1 MTALADLQAVIA
13 TLKKDGVES
22 AREFDEAMGEIL
34 TTVGEVRNAATNLVS
49 TFMGSDWGSFSIG
62 SIIAHVNE
70 MSKLSA
76 EMNKATG
83 QAGNLS
89 AALKEHRKAAD
100 GMAVGYAELTQHM
113 TAVYTGMTDFSKLS
127 PKVQGEL
134 AGLVS
139 KMTKLGIGADETTK
153 NLDIMTRGMGLTA
166 KQAAETSMDLAKM
179 ARGMG
184 VAPKK
189 MAADYAAAAPK
200 LAGYGKRAFT
210 VFKKLAGQAKAT
222 GLEMNELLSVTDK
235 FDTFE
240 GAAEQTAQLNAVMGT
255 TMNSVDMLMASEDER
270 IKILKSEMDATGKR
284 WESMGKFERKALAN
298 IAVQGDME
306 KAARL
311 FGTAMSDIEKQEAK
325 ADPAL
330 VSQEALNDAMKKG
343 VSRGEAF
350 AAMLEGVKSKFAAAY
365 MPLVNMFTKFFV
377 KDVLPKLTKFLK
389 WIELKIKSVA
399 KALDDMGEEGQFLK
413 QMLAWVIAIAVGVG
427 PLLGVLGAIIPM
439 LLSIGGL
446 VTAIF
451 SPWALVL
458 IPIAMGIFMIWENWE
473 KVGGALTN
481 FLNVSWP
488 AFRGGFMSGWTEM
501 WGGVKTVWMDVWNEL
516 QALFLD
522 VAKELGLTTKT
533 GTADW
538 KAMGKTVAKV
548 IGMIMTAIGKL
559 AKLWIGDFRKMAKQ
573 SGGVIDRLKA
583 FFGPGGADLMFH
595 TFSLV
600 FLEKVVRPM
609 ASFADR
615 ILNSPVWSRVMAVA
629 LGYDL
634 IGGADKMRKDFGLD
648 RGQTFE
654 SLLNLRVKAT
664 EKKMRE
670 SRAENK
676 RLNELAATKPESNKL
691 KKEKAVIAKV
701 KTKAKGKAPSISPG
715 TTAEPATA
723 QAQEA
728 AVPEARFVI
737 YIDGAK
743 FVDKVI
749 KPHRSALYGWGT
761 PVRR

>member
-1 MTALADLQAVIA
+1 MTTPKKDLDAIIA

-22 AREFDEAMGEIL
+22 AREFDEAMGEVL
-34 TTVGEVRNAATNLVS
+34 TTVGEVRNAATSMVE
-49 TFMGSDWGSFSIG
+49 TFMSGFGNLSIQ
-62 SIIAHVNE
+62 SIIGHVDA

-83 QAGNLS
+83 QAGNLG

-127 PKVQGEL
+127 PKMQGEL

-166 KQAAETSMDLAKM
+166 KQAAKTSMDLAKM

-200 LAGYGKRAFT
+200 LAGYGNRAFS

-240 GAAEQTAQLNAVMGT
+240 GAAEQTAQLNAIMGT

-270 IKILKSEMDATGKR
+270 IKIMKSEIDATGKR

-311 FGTAMSDIEKQEAK
+311 FGTAMTDIEKEEAK

-330 VSQEALNDAMKKG
+330 VSQEALNDAMKRG

-350 AAMLEGVKSKFAAAY
+350 AAMLEGVRSKFAAAY
-365 MPLVNMFTKFFV
+365 MPLVNMFTKFFI
-377 KDVLPKLTKFLK
+377 KDVLPKLTEFLK

-399 KALDDMGEEGQFLK
+399 KALDDMGEEGQALK
-413 QMLAWVIAIAVGVG
+413 QMLAWVIAIAVGIG

-488 AFRGGFMSGWTEM
+488 AFRGGFMAGWSEM
-501 WGGVKTVWMDVWNEL
+501 WGGVKTVWVDVWNEL

-533 GTADW
+533 GTTDW

-559 AKLWIGDFRKMAKQ
+559 AKLWIGDFRKMAVQ

-615 ILNSPVWSRVMAVA
+615 ILGSPVWSRVMAVA

-634 IGGADKMRKDFGLD
+634 VGGADKMRKDFGLD

-676 RLNELAATKPESNKL
+676 RLNELAARKPESNKL
-691 KKEKAVIAKV
+691 KEAKAVIAKV
-701 KTKAKGKAPSISPG
+701 KTKTAPSTPSTRTTTEAAAA
-715 TTAEPATA
+715 TTAVAA
-723 QAQEA
+723 QPEA
-728 AVPEARFVI
+728 AQSRFVI

-749 KPHRSALYGWGT
+749 NPYRNAIYGFGT
-761 PVRR
+761 PP